1 VILLSR
7 PIEEAFD
14 NGYLVILETQD
25 VFTAHWLGADDAQIA
40 APKTYPWSP
49 SSEKMDEA
57 SLTTMRE

>member
-1 VILLSR
+1 MFLLHR

-14 NGYLVILETQD
+14 NGYLVILETED
-25 VFTAHWLGADDAQIA
+25 VFTAHWLGTDDAQIA

-57 SLTTMRE
+57 LQTTLRE

>member
-14 NGYLVILETQD
+14 NGYLVILETQN

-40 APKTYPWSP
+40 APKTYPWS
-49 SSEKMDEA
+49 SEKTDEA
-57 SLTTMRE
+57 SLMTMRE